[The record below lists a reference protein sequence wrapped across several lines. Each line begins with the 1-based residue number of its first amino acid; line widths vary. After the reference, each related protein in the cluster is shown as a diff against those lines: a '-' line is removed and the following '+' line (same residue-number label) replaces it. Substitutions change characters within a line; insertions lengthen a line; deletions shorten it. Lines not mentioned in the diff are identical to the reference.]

1 MKRLVENSVRG
12 NKLDNFRLKTLDTG
26 EVEILFRAPS
36 HIDDK
41 KKKWLTCFAIFLT
54 GVFLLLM
61 IPTTAQAGQTLTL
74 IAEDSFDYTGN
85 LVGKNGG
92 SGFTNAWT
100 YGSGS
105 SDYGLGTPTLT
116 YSGIT
121 SAGGFVNGCSVLNG
135 QLCAVTRNIPL
146 QSSGKVFVQ
155 MIVNFGSQNN
165 GFGTPN
171 LRFYDEANNFTG
183 GVGSNGGTYGS
194 KISILNT
201 SLSANPDGSSSAGT
215 LNGQGFLILGIDYSL
230 NKTSLWLNP
239 DMGTFNYLSTPAP
252 SAVYLDLAPRIQNLN
267 FVSRFGNMKFDE
279 LKVYSVVT
287 TSNPDEDAE
296 VARKEA
302 AVKREAEKRS
312 ARAEMIARFK
322 ISEKATLDL
331 FNRAEI
337 LGITSGNID
346 ELHTEIFALPEASR
360 ADIIQILKIAR
371 KYEVVGMIASDRVV
385 SVYSN
390 SLIEIGLIPTD
401 NEHKAA
407 LTQAVKNLPVS
418 DRSSYAAIKD
428 GIDAKMAEIQARK
441 DRLTIVLAR
450 IASRR
455 AG

>member
-1 MKRLVENSVRG
+1 MRLLAEYSVRG
-12 NKLDNFRLKTLDTG
+12 MKLLNFRLKTLDAG
-26 EVEILFRAPS
+26 EVKNLFRRQS
-36 HIDDK
+36 HIAGK
-41 KKKWLTCFAIFLT
+41 KNKWLTYLT
-54 GVFLLLM
+54 ITLVGVF
-61 IPTTAQAGQTLTL
+61 IPPLIPITAQAGETLTL

-92 SGFTNAWT
+92 IGFTNAWT

-105 SDYGLGTPTLT
+105 SDYGIGTPTLT

-121 SAGGFVNGCSVLNG
+121 SSGGFVNGCSVLNG

-155 MIVNFGSQNN
+155 MIVNFGSQSN

-183 GVGSNGGTYGS
+183 GVGSNGGPHGS

-215 LNGQGFLILGIDYSL
+215 LNGQAFLIVGIDYSL

-252 SAVYLDLAPRIQNLN
+252 SAFFLDLAPKIQNLN

-287 TSNPDEDAE
+287 TSDPAEEAE

-312 ARAEMIARFK
+312 ARAEIVRKLKTPERVMI
-322 ISEKATLDL
+322 ET
-331 FNRAEI
+331 FNQAEI
-337 LGITSGNID
+337 AGITNENID
-346 ELHTEIFALPEASR
+346 ELHTEIFALSEVSR
-360 ADIIQILKIAR
+360 ADITKVLKVAR
-371 KYEVVGMIASDRVV
+371 KYEVVGIIASERVK
-385 SVYSN
+385 SIYSS
-390 SLIEIGLIPTD
+390 SLIEIGLIPAD
-401 NEHKAA
+401 NKHKAA
-407 LTQAVKNLPVS
+407 LTQAVKKLPVS
-418 DRSSYAAIKD
+418 ERSSYAAIKD
-428 GIDAKMAEIQARK
+428 GIDAEMAEIQLRN
-441 DRLTIVLAR
+441 DRLKDILAR

>member
-1 MKRLVENSVRG
+1 VKRLAENSVRG

-26 EVEILFRAPS
+26 EAEMFFRTPT
-36 HIDDK
+36 HIDGK
-41 KKKWLTCFAIFLT
+41 KNKWLTYFAILFT
-54 GVFLLLM
+54 GVFLLPL
-61 IPTTAQAGQTLTL
+61 IPATAQAGETLTL

-92 SGFTNAWT
+92 IGFTNAWT
-100 YGSGS
+100 YGSGT

-121 SAGGFVNGCSVLNG
+121 SSGGFVNGCSVLNG

-155 MIVNFGSQNN
+155 MIVNFGAQNN

-279 LKVYSVVT
+279 LKIYSVVT

-312 ARAEMIARFK
+312 ARAEMIVRFK

-360 ADIIQILKIAR
+360 ADITQILKVAR
-371 KYEVVGMIASDRVV
+371 KYEVVGIIASERVKTI
-385 SVYSN
+385 YSN
-390 SLIEIGLIPTD
+390 SLIEVGLIP
-401 NEHKAA
+401 EESKYKAT
-407 LTQAVKNLPVS
+407 LTRVVKGLAQ
-418 DRSSYAAIKD
+418 DERSSYALIKEA
-428 GIDAKMAEIQARK
+428 IDAEIAVKQTRENRMTK
-441 DRLTIVLAR
+441 ILAL

-455 AG
+455 SG